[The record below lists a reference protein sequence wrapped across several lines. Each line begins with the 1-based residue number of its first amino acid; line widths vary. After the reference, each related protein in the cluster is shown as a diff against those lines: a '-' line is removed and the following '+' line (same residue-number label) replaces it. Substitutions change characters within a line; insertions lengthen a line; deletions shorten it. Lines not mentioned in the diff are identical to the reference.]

1 VSIKTVTVTMA
12 AAVFLLFGSCKESG
26 GPTEP
31 QNNGKKKVYGVFSV
45 FIDQVLNKTNF
56 TGKLYDGPIPNPVW
70 DTVMVVGECK
80 LLAPK
85 QKSCQDCGSGYVCV
99 DNNNCQKEPDTI
111 TAGTLTVTG
120 WENRGA
126 TATSTVEATN
136 GTYMPTLN
144 DRPKNPP
151 FSEGGTLTV
160 TASGN
165 EVVAG
170 FAISAKTISP
180 IEVYNDTIAMNPG
193 EPILLKWKAADNPDN
208 SKMKV
213 VIDISYHG
221 GTKAKIECDCR
232 DDGELEIPAALLD
245 SLKTY
250 GMSGHPKMELY
261 RQSFGTDPGTGA
273 EIKIEA
279 FLLLWIK
286 IPGLVSCSTDTD
298 CPEGQECAGDQRCRE
313 VQ

>member
-1 VSIKTVTVTMA
+1 MSIRTVSVTMA
-12 AAVFLLFGSCKESG
+12 AAVFLLFGSCKETG
-26 GPTEP
+26 NPT
-31 QNNGKKKVYGVFSV
+31 QVSTDGKVYGVFSV
-45 FIDQVLNKTNF
+45 FIDQVSNRTQF
-56 TGKLYDGPIPNPVW
+56 TGKLYDGPIPNTVW
-70 DTVMVVGECK
+70 DTVKVIGECK
-80 LLAPK
+80 LFAPK
-85 QKSCQDCGSGYVCV
+85 QSTCQNCGTGYVCV
-99 DNNNCQKEPDTI
+99 DDNNCQKEPDTI

-120 WENRGA
+120 WENKGA
-126 TATSTVEATN
+126 TATSTIEATN
-136 GTYMPTLN
+136 GTYMPTLD

-151 FSEGGTLTV
+151 FSEGETMTI

-170 FAISAKTISP
+170 FTISAKTISP
-180 IEVYNDTIAMNPG
+180 IEVYNDSIVMNPG

-232 DDGELEIPAALLD
+232 DDGELEIPAVLLD
-245 SLKTY
+245 SLKSY

-261 RQSFGTDPGTGA
+261 RQSFGTDPGTGV
-273 EIKIEA
+273 EVKIEA
-279 FLLLWIK
+279 FMLLWIK
-286 IPGLVSCSTDTD
+286 IPGLISCSVDSQ
-298 CPEGQECAGDQRCRE
+298 CPDGQVCAGDQRCRE